1 MGANA
6 RICFLRFVWAKPL
19 QGMTRY
25 VIDLRNGRWGV
36 ARMGE
41 GDLELEITNIM
52 TREQAQRLADD
63 LNKKHPPLRHLRD

>member
-1 MGANA
+1 
-6 RICFLRFVWAKPL
+6 
-19 QGMTRY
+19 MTRY

-41 GDLELEITNIM
+41 GELELEITNIM